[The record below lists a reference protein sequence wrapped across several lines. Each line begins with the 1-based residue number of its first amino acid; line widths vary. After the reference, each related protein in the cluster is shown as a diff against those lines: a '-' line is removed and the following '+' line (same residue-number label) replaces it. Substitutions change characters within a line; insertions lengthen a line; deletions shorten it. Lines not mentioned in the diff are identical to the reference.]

1 MKFGGPVINLKNW
14 NKTSIEKLQLEIIKN
29 ILGVHRSTSNDACR
43 AELGL
48 YPLKIE
54 IQKRCVQFWHHL
66 HQSDPDSIQYKA
78 LLANETSAESHP
90 LNTLAHQL
98 VHKTQLLTDYSF
110 TPKTIIKEIDTNLK
124 DIHDESLKIQFGL
137 QNKLQCY
144 STLNRTTT
152 FANYLLIKPFKER
165 QILSKYRLSDHD
177 LEIERGRHR
186 QTWTERE
193 QRICRHCD
201 LQQIE
206 DEKHFLMMCPKYLH
220 VRETFLPRFDAL
232 IPSFTELSDSEKM
245 PFLLGEDDN
254 TAALAAK
261 YVLTIHNVRCSTWVT
276 WYWPTWSFHVFRMIL
291 ILFIIYV
298 VIYLPMLL
306 LYILYIY
313 WCFGNIVLR
322 SHANKAHLNWNWIEL
337 KLNWIE
343 REGERESERR
353 EMRERVGRADRRER
367 DRARDR

>member
-1 MKFGGPVINLKNW
+1 MFSSGITSINL
-14 NKTSIEKLQLEIIKN
+14 
-29 ILGVHRSTSNDACR
+29 ILIR
-43 AELGL
+43 
-48 YPLKIE
+48 
-54 IQKRCVQFWHHL
+54 
-66 HQSDPDSIQYKA
+66 IQYKA

-110 TPKTIIKEIDTNLK
+110 TPRTIIKEIDTNLK
-124 DIHDESLKIQFGL
+124 DTHDESLQIQFDL

-186 QTWTERE
+186 QTWSERE

-220 VRETFLPRFDAL
+220 VRETFLPRFKAL
-232 IPSFTELSDSEKM
+232 IPSFTELSDSEII

-261 YVLTIHNVRCSTWVT
+261 YVLTIHNVRCST
-276 WYWPTWSFHVFRMIL
+276 
-291 ILFIIYV
+291 
-298 VIYLPMLL
+298 
-306 LYILYIY
+306 
-313 WCFGNIVLR
+313 
-322 SHANKAHLNWNWIEL
+322 
-337 KLNWIE
+337 
-343 REGERESERR
+343 
-353 EMRERVGRADRRER
+353 
-367 DRARDR
+367 